1 MIKLFHRSVG
11 AAPRIGVAATSGRSA
26 AVAFSTTWL
35 QGRPPTVDLSAGTMA
50 AMYYKNVRAYDFPHR
65 DHLVASQQ
73 DVKLTVGQFDRKVY
87 AYAKGL
93 FDGLGLKAGDKV
105 ALWMT
110 NESDNVVLQLACS
123 LLGVTT
129 VNIDVSLGFD
139 AVLRILEAEGARALV
154 LSPRYGSEMRAD
166 QLSTVFAP
174 ELHVFDFQVGYMPY
188 SSKRL
193 RLFKFLV
200 STGTEAIPGV
210 VRLCDLPV
218 DGASGEYE
226 MDEIA
231 ALQTFVKPSDIV
243 SISYVP
249 AASPEGF
256 AKGVAAASHTDILRV
271 AATAGRALG
280 LSSSDVVAV
289 TAPLSGHAAF
299 AAGCIAAEVTHA
311 KLVIPSKVFD
321 AAAALEAMTLQRA
334 SIIVATR
341 DQLVRLAST
350 AASAPKGTYDLSS
363 LRTGL
368 VVDSDGGTSAFD
380 GLAVL
385 GTKAVGL

>member
-1 MIKLFHRSVG
+1 
-11 AAPRIGVAATSGRSA
+11 
-26 AVAFSTTWL
+26 
-35 QGRPPTVDLSAGTMA
+35 
-50 AMYYKNVRAYDFPHR
+50 
-65 DHLVASQQ
+65 
-73 DVKLTVGQFDRKVY
+73 
-87 AYAKGL
+87 
-93 FDGLGLKAGDKV
+93 
-105 ALWMT
+105 
-110 NESDNVVLQLACS
+110 
-123 LLGVTT
+123 
-129 VNIDVSLGFD
+129 
-139 AVLRILEAEGARALV
+139 
-154 LSPRYGSEMRAD
+154 
-166 QLSTVFAP
+166 
-174 ELHVFDFQVGYMPY
+174 
-188 SSKRL
+188 
-193 RLFKFLV
+193 
-200 STGTEAIPGV
+200 
-210 VRLCDLPV
+210 
-218 DGASGEYE
+218 

-311 KLVIPSKVFD
+311 KLGEHRKKCPLSWPFGWEINVIPHSFICPVTVIPSKVFD
-321 AAAALEAMTLQRA
+321 AAAALEAMTLHRA

-368 VVDSDGGTSAFD
+368 VGEWNTAPVSFKYRFTTVSLPPRLLHQKTRMICHPIPPLQSIATVVHLHLMVLLC
-380 GLAVL
+380 LARKL
-385 GTKAVGL
+385 